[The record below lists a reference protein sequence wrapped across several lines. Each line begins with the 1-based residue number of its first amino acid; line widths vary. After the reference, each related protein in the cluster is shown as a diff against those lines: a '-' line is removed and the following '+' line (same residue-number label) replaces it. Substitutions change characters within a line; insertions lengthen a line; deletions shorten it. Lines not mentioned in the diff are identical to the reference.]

1 MKAARSALLEST
13 PRAKRIENST
23 VDTDQ
28 RNIESGE
35 SIKNSKIST
44 IPAAMGPTNERI
56 PSGTKFLSA
65 LAVNL

>member
-1 MKAARSALLEST
+1 MEK
-13 PRAKRIENST
+13 ST

-28 RNIESGE
+28 RNIDSGE
-35 SIKNSKIST
+35 SIKNSKIIT
-44 IPAAMGPTNERI
+44 IPAAMGPTKERI